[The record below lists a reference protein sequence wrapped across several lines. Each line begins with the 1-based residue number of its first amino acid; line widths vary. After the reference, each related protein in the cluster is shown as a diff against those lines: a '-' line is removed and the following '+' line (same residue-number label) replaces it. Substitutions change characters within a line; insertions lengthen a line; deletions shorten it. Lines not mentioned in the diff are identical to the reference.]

1 MSERTWSEVISNP
14 VVKEYKPYQQRVID
28 EKVELEAKI
37 MKLTDFLDCDSDIDQ
52 LDRMLLWS
60 QLSSMKTYN
69 SILSMRI
76 ARF

>member
-1 MSERTWSEVISNP
+1 MNEETCEQESVP
-14 VVKEYKPYQQRVID
+14 VVNREFLPFQQRVID

-37 MKLTDFLDCDSDIDQ
+37 IRLTDFLDRDSDIDQ

>member
-1 MSERTWSEVISNP
+1 MSESENEVVREYVI
-14 VVKEYKPYQQRVID
+14 KEYLPYQQRVID

-37 MKLTDFLDCDSDIDQ
+37 IRLTDFLDRDSDIDQ

>member
-1 MSERTWSEVISNP
+1 MNESSYGEVP
-14 VVKEYKPYQQRVID
+14 GYEMKREFLPFQQRVID
-28 EKVELEAKI
+28 EKVELEDKI
-37 MKLTDFLDCDSDIDQ
+37 IRLTDFLDRDRDIDQ

>member
-1 MSERTWSEVISNP
+1 MSESENEVVREYVI
-14 VVKEYKPYQQRVID
+14 KEYLPYQQRVID

-37 MKLTDFLDCDSDIDQ
+37 TRLTDFLDRDSDIDQ